1 MPGLGIYITIFFS
14 EDFRKSL
21 KLIDNAN
28 VTKNVVDKIIYVK
41 DYTRIQMIQSFIFG
55 YFNERELYKG
65 VGLDEIIA
73 YGTTF
78 QRCIISSEVD
88 HITSKLILLDS
99 IPRPQIFEIIG
110 GVMIKLIN

>member
-1 MPGLGIYITIFFS
+1 
-14 EDFRKSL
+14 
-21 KLIDNAN
+21 
-28 VTKNVVDKIIYVK
+28 
-41 DYTRIQMIQSFIFG
+41 MIQSFIFG

-88 HITSKLILLDS
+88 RITSKRILLDS

-110 GVMIKLIN
+110 DVMIKLIN